1 MKNLLLIAISLS
13 LLSACAS
20 ADRMLEKGDY
30 DSLVQLATKKLAGRK
45 KKDEYVRALET
56 AFEKITRRDMASIE
70 SLKNSDDPEN
80 WEDIIN
86 IAHNIQNR
94 QDRIEPFLPLI
105 SETGY
110 QAKFTF
116 VKTDKIIDEAKFTT
130 INLYEKRLD
139 DMVADAR
146 EGNKRQ
152 ARSAFD
158 LINHIRTLGNAY
170 YKPELRDEMW
180 SLGLNKILISIENNT
195 NILMPAG
202 IEEEL
207 LSADFANVGGWDRY
221 FTEVEEDIDLDYK
234 VVLKIVDI
242 ATTRDEWSERQFPHT
257 KEVKDGWEYVL
268 DQKGNVAKDSLG
280 NDIKKDKFIKVNATI
295 VETLQTKKALVR
307 ARMDIVNVNSG
318 TRVYS
323 QPIEMEN
330 VFSHT
335 ARNFFGDER
344 ALDAHLRQRIP
355 PVSYP
360 SDAMLIH
367 DAFHNLKPRFF
378 NEVRRANYSI

>member
-1 MKNLLLIAISLS
+1 MKNLLLLTISVA

-20 ADRMLEKGDY
+20 ADKMLEQGDY

-45 KKDEYVRALET
+45 KKDEYVHALET
-56 AFEKITRRDMASIE
+56 AFEKITRRDMAYIDNLKE
-70 SLKNSDDPEN
+70 STDPED
-80 WEDIIN
+80 WEDIIR
-86 IAHNIQNR
+86 IARAIQGR

-116 VKTDKIIDEAKFTT
+116 VKTDKIVDEAKFTT
-130 INLYEKRLD
+130 VNLYEKRLD
-139 DMVADAR
+139 DMVDDAR

-152 ARSAFD
+152 ARNAFN
-158 LINHIRTLGNAY
+158 LIDHIRTMGNTY
-170 YKPELRDEMW
+170 YRPELRDEMW

-202 IEEEL
+202 IEEEW

-221 FTEVEEDIDLDYK
+221 YTEVDEDTHLDYK

-242 ATTRDEWSERQFPHT
+242 ATTRDEWAEREFPHT

-268 DQKGNVAKDSLG
+268 DQNGNVAKDTLG
-280 NDIKKDKFIKVNATI
+280 NDIKKDKFVKVNATV
-295 VETLQTKKALVR
+295 VETLQSKKALVR
-307 ARMDIVNVNSG
+307 ARMDIVNVSSG

-344 ALDAHLRQRIP
+344 ALDVHLRQRIP
-355 PVSYP
+355 PASYP

-367 DAFHNLKPRFF
+367 DAFQNLKPRFF